1 MSKPYFCAV
10 IGKGFGDEGKG
21 MAVDFLAS
29 HHNKVLVV
37 RHNGGAQS
45 GHTVELPGKRFVFRE
60 LSSGS
65 FRHADTLWADTF
77 FPDLYKLG
85 EEVADFRDVTGFI
98 PQIYA
103 ELNTA
108 VTIIDDVLL
117 NMAAENARGA
127 DRHGS
132 CGMGIYEA
140 QCRGEAGYGVTVGEL
155 VSWNGEQ
162 LVRRLKEIRKNY
174 LPVRLAE
181 LELCEE
187 ELGEF
192 GELLKNDGILET
204 VAAEMLEN
212 LRIVHPV
219 TDMEALVRDYE
230 CVIFEN
236 GQGLLLDSENEEYYP
251 HVTAS
256 RTGLIN
262 PCKFLQRINQCLDEV
277 IYVTRSYVTR
287 HGAGPLPYECEREA
301 LGIREKDRTNV
312 ENAWQ
317 GRLRYARH
325 GFPEEFV
332 QYVEEDLNNLK
343 DCYRPIC
350 SLMLTHLNETGNC
363 VCCTDEDYT
372 VNDFCARP
380 DIRSIFNKFY
390 LSMSRYSVD
399 ISVK

>member
-21 MAVDFLAS
+21 MAVDFLSS

-85 EEVADFRDVTGFI
+85 EEVAAFCDVAGFI
-98 PQIYA
+98 PQIYT
-103 ELNTA
+103 ELNTE

-140 QCRGEAGYGVTVGEL
+140 QCRSEAGYGVTVGEL
-155 VSWNGEQ
+155 LSWNGEQ
-162 LVRRLKEIRKNY
+162 LVRRLKEIRRNY
-174 LPVRLAE
+174 LPIRLAE
-181 LELCEE
+181 LGLCEA

-219 TDMEALVRDYE
+219 PDVEALVRDYE

-236 GQGLLLDSENEEYYP
+236 GQGLLLDSENVEYQP

-287 HGAGPLPYECEREA
+287 HGAGPLPYECGREV

-317 GRLRYARH
+317 GSLRYARH
-325 GFPEEFV
+325 GSPEEFV

-343 DCYRPIC
+343 DYYRPIC

-363 VCCTDEDYT
+363 VCCTDEDYM
-372 VNDFCARP
+372 VNDFCALP
-380 DIRSIFNKFY
+380 DIHSIFNKFY